1 MKHLRNNPLLW
12 LSGMAMTTVFALAI
26 PVGAKAETITICV
39 NKAGKIQQVKGACKA
54 KQTAVT
60 WESVGTAGP
69 QGPQGPQGL
78 TGPAG
83 AQGAS
88 GPAGPQGPQGA
99 SGPTG
104 PQGTTGSAGPEGP
117 QGPIGPAGAQG
128 ATGPTGA
135 QGPTGATG
143 ATGSAGINAI
153 NAVTLTGGTDGALA
167 ANLLTNN
174 LLTPTRTS
182 DSPLY
187 MPPGGSSDA
196 SPGGEFIPFWTA
208 VPLLGGSGGTAGGT
222 LGHYFVHLSSMPGG
236 GSGYQFAACLFTS
249 PFSDPPVCTTLCTV
263 TSSATSCSS
272 PAETTVDVPAGSL
285 VTIEAYDADADEPP
299 QNTTDV
305 SWSMTYTHN

>member
-12 LSGMAMTTVFALAI
+12 LSGMAMATVFALAI

-60 WESVGTAGP
+60 WESAGTAGP

-104 PQGTTGSAGPEGP
+104 PQGATGSAGPEGP
-117 QGPIGPAGAQG
+117 QGPIGSAGAQG

-135 QGPTGATG
+135 QGSPGPVGPDGAP
-143 ATGSAGINAI
+143 GINAI
-153 NAVTLTGGTDGALA
+153 NAVTLTGGTDGALGA
-167 ANLLTNN
+167 FTGNQLSPSLT
-174 LLTPTRTS
+174 S
-182 DSPLY
+182 ASALY
-187 MPPGGSSDA
+187 MPPGGGSVPLSDDN
-196 SPGGEFIPFWTA
+196 PPTDPFPYWTA
-208 VPLLGGSGGTAGGT
+208 VPLGAGT
-222 LGHYFVHLSSMPGG
+222 LGHYFVHLTAAPGG
-236 GSGYQFAACLFTS
+236 GSGYLFAACLFIAPGS
-249 PFSDPPVCTTLCTV
+249 NPPACTTLCTV
-263 TSSATSCSS
+263 TDPATTCSS
-272 PAETTVDVPAGSL
+272 STTVDVPAGDL
-285 VTIEAYDADADEPP
+285 VTIQAYADPSATATPS
-299 QNTTDV
+299 NTVDV
-305 SWSMTYTHN
+305 AWSITYTHN